1 VSVSIKYVCDVCV
14 SYPCLSL
21 SLSLSISLSASLFLS
36 LSVCVCVFVCV
47 CVCVWNQTALT
58 IAFGTYVFVCV
69 SIFVCVC
76 VYMRMYICK
85 CVRVCV
91 CENQTVLTI
100 ALGGATMGW
109 LRLVCS
115 LILQVSFPEY
125 SLFYRALWHN
135 RPIHLRSLLIK
146 AIPYS
151 TCVLLIGW
159 SQV

>member
-1 VSVSIKYVCDVCV
+1 MSSFAYLYLYVRV
-14 SYPCLSL
+14 Y
-21 SLSLSISLSASLFLS
+21 
-36 LSVCVCVFVCV
+36 VCVC
-47 CVCVWNQTALT
+47 
-58 IAFGTYVFVCV
+58 
-69 SIFVCVC
+69 IFVSVC
-76 VYMRMYICK
+76 
-85 CVRVCV
+85 VCV

-151 TCVLLIGW
+151 TCVLLIG
-159 SQV
+159 